1 MAFFSIITKLIDT
14 LGILF
19 PTIAKYLK
27 ILLDW
32 IKNQTS
38 LSGITKALSFVVM
51 VNGLATS
58 TAIYIITQGGLWPF
72 FVMFFTNILFPIIM
86 PGRIPVDIIKKE
98 VWRSG
103 WERIFSYFQKL
114 LMALGVFLFASGAMG
129 FVTWSILFIITE
141 LPNLAIKSIKFLII
155 EMFPLILK
163 TIMKLIME
171 DGFVP
176 KEISGPIKMVFD
188 VVSTL
193 GKAGEVANDVK
204 EETKK
209 GVNQVGSWFGI
220 G

>member
-1 MAFFSIITKLIDT
+1 
-14 LGILF
+14 
-19 PTIAKYLK
+19 
-27 ILLDW
+27 
-32 IKNQTS
+32 
-38 LSGITKALSFVVM
+38 
-51 VNGLATS
+51 
-58 TAIYIITQGGLWPF
+58 
-72 FVMFFTNILFPIIM
+72 M

-188 VVSTL
+188 V
-193 GKAGEVANDVK
+193 
-204 EETKK
+204 
-209 GVNQVGSWFGI
+209 GSNVLEFSNHQFEQDH
-220 G
+220 